1 MKIALATTTIY
12 VPRLLDAY
20 AEHAIAY
27 QNETGNEVFFVVAG
41 DRKTP
46 TESID
51 YCTKLQ
57 EKSGLTVTYLTPEEQ
72 LNMVEGKPFSAHI
85 DWDCIQ
91 RRNFS
96 GLFAYQQGADV
107 IIYIDDD
114 NFLESGN
121 YFHEHLNS
129 LESVSLPSLS
139 SDSGFLNIMQ
149 GAKGSHVSNWLFPR
163 GFPFAKRLEDP
174 QSSIQINGSWESGG
188 VCNAGLWIEEPDIDA
203 ASRIVGRPLVETYEM
218 SSSSLRPGTWSP
230 INSQNTAF
238 TREIFPAYF
247 LSSKV
252 GRYDDIYAG
261 YVMQAISGS
270 LNKSVSF
277 GKPIVRQKRNDHDL
291 MVDLANEISGMSN
304 IDFVCDF
311 LRKLEITGE
320 NVRDCLA
327 SLLRSWEREL
337 LMIPRGHKAVTDLRN
352 LLLGYQLWFD
362 VIYSK

>member
-12 VPRLLDAY
+12 VPKLLDTY
-20 AEHAIAY
+20 ADHAIEF
-27 QNETGNEVFFVVAG
+27 QKQTGNEVFFVVAG

-46 TESID
+46 AESID
-51 YCTKLQ
+51 YCTTLQ
-57 EKSGLTVTYLTPEEQ
+57 KKSGLNITYLTPEQQ
-72 LNMVEGKPFSAHI
+72 LDMVEGRPFSAHI

-121 YFHEHLNS
+121 FFHEHMNS
-129 LESVSLPSLS
+129 LQSAELPSMS

-149 GAKGSHVSNWLFPR
+149 GAKGSHVSSWLFPR
-163 GFPFAKRLEDP
+163 GFPFAKRAEGPESL
-174 QSSIQINGSWESGG
+174 IINNGPWKNGI

-203 ASRIVGRPLVETYEM
+203 ASRIAGRPLVETYEM
-218 SSSSLRPGTWSP
+218 SSSSLKPGTWSP

-261 YVMQAISGS
+261 YVMQAISNS
-270 LNKSVSF
+270 LGKSIAY

-291 MVDLANEISGMSN
+291 MVDLANEIGGMTN

-311 LRKLEITGE
+311 LRNLEISGE
-320 NVRDCLA
+320 NVRECLV

-337 LMIPRGHKAVTDLRN
+337 LQIPRGHKSVTDLRN
-352 LLLGYQLWFD
+352 LLLGYQLWID
-362 VIYSK
+362 VIYAK